1 MPFQDRRV
9 WCTYLIIMIFIQQ
22 QLFITRFSFRCHSL
36 QYGIQLYIICIRRR
50 RLIEKPPTSHN
61 AWPDHLIVPGWVG
74 TYTLCL
80 PLHNTSPNVYQQT
93 IDEYFP
99 LICATLDQTTWFES
113 IKELPH
119 QQRWWFRRRPTNLW
133 KWCTTRWICRWM
145 ERLWVMFS
153 G

>member
-9 WCTYLIIMIFIQQ
+9 WYTYLIIMIFIQQ

-36 QYGIQLYIICIRRR
+36 QYGIQLNIICIRR

-61 AWPDHLIVPGWVG
+61 AWPDRLIVPGWVS
-74 TYTLCL
+74 TFTLCL

-99 LICATLDQTTWFES
+99 LICATQTTWSES

-119 QQRWWFRRRPTNLW
+119 HQQRWWRRRPTNLW
-133 KWCTTRWICRWM
+133 KWCTTRWRDGWRDC
-145 ERLWVMFS
+145 